1 MDITASGSAWL
12 RRRSDQ
18 FSILT
23 RHFFGRFFQNDVVA
37 FEDQAKEKVIAG
49 LAFLAILGVQI
60 SNSFLFKY
68 AFMVE
73 EGPSWVDK
81 CFFIWFFMLLLGF
94 LAVVEWDVIFPDR
107 RDYLSITPLPVK
119 IRTIFLAKSA
129 SFFLII
135 GLFSLA
141 ANIGASLVFGFY
153 LSHYRSS
160 SPLFI
165 LRYAAAHLLSASAA
179 NIFLFFSCALV
190 QGLLMSLLGHGLY
203 RSVSFLAR
211 FLLLTAFVFLLIF
224 SVAGPLILPHFLPD
238 LTWTGGAQNLLR
250 WTFPPMWFT
259 GLYERLLGNPD
270 PFFAT
275 LARYALLSVLLPILG
290 FFATAWMGYGR
301 HLKKSLEAKRSR
313 VAIIKF
319 RDSISRPFDA
329 VFVRNRTQRAIYHFF
344 GQTLSR
350 SSLHKMR
357 LFSYLAVSS
366 GLVLILLASTQLLRR
381 YLTIFN
387 KTLLSIPLILSF
399 FLLLGIRAL
408 TNLPSSLEANWVF
421 QMTERGPRRHYF
433 SGFKKRILVSA
444 LLPLFVLVFGSSFY
458 LWGWKIALLH
468 SLFGLAASILL
479 MEFLFFGY
487 PKIPFACTYVPG
499 KAKLHLFWLIYVI
512 AFVIYISFLSALETF
527 LFRYPRYF
535 INYFIILGLGFAAV
549 RVYENLLIYRTQPI
563 LYEDRPEPVMISLE
577 SAP

>member
-1 MDITASGSAWL
+1 MDITATLSAWL

-18 FSILT
+18 FVILT

-49 LAFLAILGVQI
+49 LAFLAVLGVQI

-68 AFMVE
+68 AFMDE

-107 RDYLSITPLPVK
+107 RDYLNITPLPVK

-141 ANIGASLVFGFY
+141 ANIGASFVFGFY

-165 LRYAAAHLLSASAA
+165 LRYVAAHLLSATAA
-179 NIFLFFSCALV
+179 SIFLFFLCALV
-190 QGLLMSLLGHGLY
+190 QGLLMCLFGHGLY
-203 RSVSFLAR
+203 RNVSLLAR
-211 FLLLTAFVFLLIF
+211 FLLLTAFVFLLVF
-224 SVAGPLILPHFLPD
+224 SVAGPLILPRTLPN

-290 FFATAWMGYGR
+290 FFATALVSYNR
-301 HLKKSLEAKRSR
+301 HLKRSLEVTRSHGR
-313 VAIIKF
+313 LKKLG
-319 RDSISRPFDA
+319 DSVSRGFDA
-329 VFVRNRTQRAIYHFF
+329 LFVREPTQRAIYHFF

-350 SSLHKMR
+350 SSIHRTR

-366 GLVLILLASTQLLRR
+366 GLALILLASTQFLRSR
-381 YLTIFN
+381 LTVDS
-387 KTLLSIPLILSF
+387 KTLLSVPLILSF
-399 FLLLGIRAL
+399 FLLLGVRAL
-408 TNLPSSLEANWVF
+408 ANIPSSLEANWVF

-444 LLPLFVLVFGSSFY
+444 LLPLFVLVFAFSFY
-458 LWGWKIALLH
+458 LWGWIIALLH
-468 SLFGLAASILL
+468 FLFGLAASILL

-487 PKIPFACTYVPG
+487 PKIPFGCTYVPG
-499 KAKLHLFWLIYVI
+499 KAKLHLFWLIYVMAFI
-512 AFVIYISFLSALETF
+512 AYVSFLSSLETF

-535 INYFIILGLGFAAV
+535 FNYFISLGVVLVAI
-549 RVYENLLIYRTQPI
+549 RVYENFYVYRRQPI
-563 LYEDRPEPVMISLE
+563 LYEDKPEPVMISLE